1 MVLLLPVP
9 TKNKRLFFKVVL
21 PLFAFRMLPYDAE
34 TEPANMKTVL
44 VFGTFD
50 IIHPGHQWFLRKASS
65 YGDRLIAVVSRDRFV
80 RDWKGKSTVRDELS
94 RIRELEESG
103 LVDQAVLSDPEI
115 RTYRIVEELQPDII
129 CLGHDQSA
137 LLDDLKKWLQQ
148 TDNHHIAIEIL
159 PPWHRRRY
167 SSSRR
172 NRTLKGA
179 GIGSN
184 TAHWTLTV
192 LLVISMV
199 IFGFSWVSGKRL
211 SSSAPPFTLT
221 FIRFTLTMLCFV
233 PLLIRRKTT
242 ERKNE
247 NRLTGWLWTAAA
259 ALSLSSYNLFFFLGL
274 GAGLAGKGGLIV
286 TTLNPFFTFLI
297 VSILSGIKI
306 RRNAIIGMLLGFA
319 GGILLLEPWRYN
331 LKELA
336 DSGNLAFLSAALSW
350 SFLTIF
356 SRKAL
361 QKLDFRLFNLRLY
374 AVAALMVLPFAL
386 FQTDGSALLKPDF
399 RFWSDMLFISA
410 AVGAFGTGVY
420 FTASSRL
427 GAARASAFTYL
438 VPVFALSFTSI
449 LLGEVPEILMIVGG
463 FMAVAAVIIINRK

>member
-1 MVLLLPVP
+1 MVLFLQLPI
-9 TKNKRLFFKVVL
+9 KNIRPFFKTVI
-21 PLFAFRMLPYDAE
+21 PLFSFRMLPYDAD
-34 TEPANMKTVL
+34 TERSNMKTVL

-50 IIHPGHQWFLRKASS
+50 IIHPGHQWFLRKAAS
-65 YGDRLIAVVSRDRFV
+65 YGDRLVAVVSRDRFV
-80 RDWKGKSTVRDELS
+80 RDWKGKSTVRDEVS
-94 RIRELEESG
+94 RIHDLEESG

-115 RTYRIVEELQPDII
+115 RTYRIVDEIQPDII

-137 LLDDLKKWLQQ
+137 LLDDLKDWLQQ
-148 TDNHHIAIEIL
+148 TGNSNIIIEIL

-172 NRTLKGA
+172 NRPLKGA
-179 GIGSN
+179 GIGSP
-184 TAHWTLTV
+184 AADWTLTV

-211 SSSAPPFTLT
+211 STAAPPLTLT
-221 FIRFTLTMLCFV
+221 FIRFTLTMFCFI
-233 PLLIRRKTT
+233 PLLIRRKTAVI
-242 ERKNE
+242 EKKDRIP
-247 NRLTGWLWTAAA
+247 GWLWTAAA

-274 GAGLAGKGGLIV
+274 ETGLAGKGGLIV

-297 VSILSGIKI
+297 VSIVSGIRI
-306 RRNAIIGMLLGFA
+306 RKTAVIGIVLGFT

-331 LKELA
+331 LKDLA
-336 DSGNLAFLSAALSW
+336 DSGNIAFLSAAMSW

-361 QKLDFRLFNLRLY
+361 QKLDFRIFNLRLY
-374 AVAALMVLPFAL
+374 ALAALMVLPFAL
-386 FQTDGSALLKPDF
+386 FQRDGITLLEPDF
-399 RFWSDMLFISA
+399 RFWSDMIFISA
-410 AVGAFGTGVY
+410 AVSAFGTGVY
-420 FTASSRL
+420 FAASSRL

-449 LLGEVPEILMIVGG
+449 ILGEAPQMLMITGG
-463 FMAVAAVIIINRK
+463 LLALAAVVVINRQ